1 MTELGIRL
9 KEAREEKAM
18 SLDDLQAATKI
29 QKRYLTALEEGNY
42 DIIPGKFYVRAFIK
56 QYAEA
61 VGLDADQLF
70 EEHKKD
76 IPNTYHDDVSEKIS
90 GMNLQKEMPKP
101 ASKALELLP
110 TILVILGVIVVIAI
124 VYAIIQ
130 FANHKNDDNSNA
142 ASEKS
147 IAKSESKYE
156 IPKDST
162 LKENQTNSSEKETDT
177 KKETKDKEDKK
188 EDSDSDSDK
197 LEVKATGTEGSVTTY
212 EVSGADKIELELK
225 ASDSS
230 WIRVRDENSSS
241 LKEGTLKKD
250 ETYKK
255 DITDQKQV
263 EIRTGYAPNLK
274 IKINGEV
281 LSYKLDPKEVMAQT
295 IKIVNKKEEKSS

>member
-1 MTELGIRL
+1 
-9 KEAREEKAM
+9 M

-130 FANHKNDDNSNA
+130 FANHKNSDDHNA
-142 ASEKS
+142 ASQKS
-147 IAKSESKYE
+147 ITQSESKYE

-162 LKENQTNSSEKETDT
+162 LKENQNNSSEKETDT
-177 KKETKDKEDKK
+177 KKETKKDKK
-188 EDSDSDSDK
+188 EENDSDK
-197 LEVKATGTEGSVTTY
+197 LEIKAAGTEGSLTTY
-212 EVSGADKIELELK
+212 EVSGTDKIELELK
-225 ASDSS
+225 ALDSS

-263 EIRTGYAPNLK
+263 DIRTGYAPNLK
-274 IKINGEV
+274 IKINGKV
-281 LSYKLDPKEVMAQT
+281 LSYELDPKKVMAQT

>member
-130 FANHKNDDNSNA
+130 FANHKNSDDHNA
-142 ASEKS
+142 ASQKS
-147 IAKSESKYE
+147 ITQSESKYE

-162 LKENQTNSSEKETDT
+162 LKENQNNSSEKETDT
-177 KKETKDKEDKK
+177 KKETKNEKK
-188 EDSDSDSDK
+188 EENDSDK
-197 LEVKATGTEGSVTTY
+197 LEIKAAGTEGSLTTY
-212 EVSGADKIELELK
+212 EVSGTDKIELELK
-225 ASDSS
+225 ALDSS

-274 IKINGEV
+274 IKINGKV
-281 LSYKLDPKEVMAQT
+281 LSYELDPKKVMAQT

>member
-42 DIIPGKFYVRAFIK
+42 DIIPGSFYVRAFIK

-61 VGLDADQLF
+61 VGLDSDQLF
-70 EEHKKD
+70 EEFKKD
-76 IPNTYHDDVSEKIS
+76 IPNTYHDDVSEKLS
-90 GMNLQKEMPKP
+90 GMKSQRELPKP
-101 ASKALELLP
+101 ASKALEVLP
-110 TILVILGVIVVIAI
+110 TILVIAGVLVVIAI
-124 VYAIIQ
+124 IYVVVQ
-130 FANHKNDDNSNA
+130 LTMNKSNDQSDA
-142 ASEKS
+142 ASKK
-147 IAKSESKYE
+147 AVTQSESKYE

-162 LKENQTNSSEKETDT
+162 LKDNKKSSSETDSKKDT
-177 KKETKDKEDKK
+177 KTSSAKKDDEKK
-188 EDSDSDSDK
+188 SDSGK
-197 LEVKATGTEGSVTTY
+197 LSIKATGTEGSATTY
-212 EVSGADKIELELK
+212 EVSGADKIELELA
-225 ASDSS
+225 ASDSA

-263 EIRTGYAPNLK
+263 DIRTGYAPNLK

-281 LSYKLDPKEVMAQT
+281 LSYELDPKDVMAQT
-295 IKIVNKKEEKSS
+295 ITIVNKKEEKSS

>member
-42 DIIPGKFYVRAFIK
+42 DIIPGSFYVRAFIK

-61 VGLDADQLF
+61 VGLDSDQLF
-70 EEHKKD
+70 EEFKKD
-76 IPNTYHDDVSEKIS
+76 IPNTYHDDVSEKLS
-90 GMNLQKEMPKP
+90 GMKSQRELPKP
-101 ASKALELLP
+101 ASKALEVLP
-110 TILVILGVIVVIAI
+110 TILVIVGVLVVIAI
-124 VYAIIQ
+124 IYVVVQ
-130 FANHKNDDNSNA
+130 LTMNKSNDQSDA
-142 ASEKS
+142 ASKK
-147 IAKSESKYE
+147 AVTQSESKYE

-162 LKENQTNSSEKETDT
+162 LKDNKKSSSETDSKKDT
-177 KKETKDKEDKK
+177 KTSSAKKDDEKK
-188 EDSDSDSDK
+188 SDSGK
-197 LEVKATGTEGSVTTY
+197 LSIKATGTEGSATTY
-212 EVSGADKIELELK
+212 EVSGADKIELELA
-225 ASDSS
+225 ASDSA

-241 LKEGTLKKD
+241 LKEGTLKKG

-263 EIRTGYAPNLK
+263 DIRTGYAPNLK

-281 LSYKLDPKEVMAQT
+281 LSYELDPKDVMAQT
-295 IKIVNKKEEKSS
+295 ITIVNKKEEKSS

>member
-42 DIIPGKFYVRAFIK
+42 DIIPGSFYVRAFIK

-61 VGLDADQLF
+61 VGLDSDQLF
-70 EEHKKD
+70 EEFKKD
-76 IPNTYHDDVSEKIS
+76 IPNTYHDDVSEKLS
-90 GMNLQKEMPKP
+90 GMKSQRELPKP
-101 ASKALELLP
+101 ASKALEVLP
-110 TILVILGVIVVIAI
+110 TILVIAGVLVVIAI
-124 VYAIIQ
+124 IYVVVQ
-130 FANHKNDDNSNA
+130 LTMNKSNDQSDA
-142 ASEKS
+142 ASKK
-147 IAKSESKYE
+147 AVTQSESKYE

-162 LKENQTNSSEKETDT
+162 LKDNKKSSSETDSKKDT
-177 KKETKDKEDKK
+177 KTSSAKKDDEKK
-188 EDSDSDSDK
+188 SGSGK
-197 LEVKATGTEGSVTTY
+197 LSIKATGTEGSATTY
-212 EVSGADKIELELK
+212 EVSGVDKIELELA
-225 ASDSS
+225 ASDSA

-241 LKEGTLKKD
+241 LKEGTLKKG

-263 EIRTGYAPNLK
+263 DIRTGYAPNLK

-281 LSYKLDPKEVMAQT
+281 LSYELDPKDVMAQT
-295 IKIVNKKEEKSS
+295 ITIVNKKEEKSS

>member
-1 MTELGIRL
+1 
-9 KEAREEKAM
+9 M

-188 EDSDSDSDK
+188 EDSDSDSDSDK

>member
-1 MTELGIRL
+1 
-9 KEAREEKAM
+9 M

>member
-188 EDSDSDSDK
+188 EDSDSDN
-197 LEVKATGTEGSVTTY
+197 LEVKETGTEGSVTTY

-225 ASDSS
+225 ASDNS

>member
-42 DIIPGKFYVRAFIK
+42 DIIPGSFYVRAFIK

-61 VGLDADQLF
+61 VGLDSDQLF
-70 EEHKKD
+70 EEFKKD
-76 IPNTYHDDVSEKIS
+76 IPNTYHDDVSEKLS
-90 GMNLQKEMPKP
+90 GMKSQRELPKP
-101 ASKALELLP
+101 ASKALEVLP
-110 TILVILGVIVVIAI
+110 TILVIAGVLVVIAI
-124 VYAIIQ
+124 IYVVVQ
-130 FANHKNDDNSNA
+130 LTMNKSNDQSDA
-142 ASEKS
+142 ASKK
-147 IAKSESKYE
+147 AVTQSESKYE

-162 LKENQTNSSEKETDT
+162 LKDNKKSSSETDSKKDT
-177 KKETKDKEDKK
+177 KTSSAKKDDEKK
-188 EDSDSDSDK
+188 SDSGK
-197 LEVKATGTEGSVTTY
+197 LSIKATGTEGSATTY
-212 EVSGADKIELELK
+212 EVSGADKIELELA
-225 ASDSS
+225 ASDSA

-241 LKEGTLKKD
+241 LKEGILKKG

-263 EIRTGYAPNLK
+263 DIRTGYAPNLK

-281 LSYKLDPKEVMAQT
+281 LSYELDPKDVMAQT
-295 IKIVNKKEEKSS
+295 ITIVNKKEEKSS

>member
-42 DIIPGKFYVRAFIK
+42 DIIPGSFYVRAFIK

-61 VGLDADQLF
+61 VGLDSDQLF
-70 EEHKKD
+70 EEFKKD
-76 IPNTYHDDVSEKIS
+76 IPNTYHDDVSEKLS
-90 GMNLQKEMPKP
+90 GMKSQRELPKP
-101 ASKALELLP
+101 ASKALEVLP
-110 TILVILGVIVVIAI
+110 TILVIAGVLVVIAI
-124 VYAIIQ
+124 IYVVVQ
-130 FANHKNDDNSNA
+130 LTMNKSNDQSDA
-142 ASEKS
+142 ASKK
-147 IAKSESKYE
+147 AVTQSESKYE

-162 LKENQTNSSEKETDT
+162 LKDNKKSSSETDSKKDT
-177 KKETKDKEDKK
+177 KTSSAKKDDEKK
-188 EDSDSDSDK
+188 SDSGK
-197 LEVKATGTEGSVTTY
+197 LRIKATGTEGSATTY
-212 EVSGADKIELELK
+212 EVSGADKIELELA
-225 ASDSS
+225 ASDSA

-241 LKEGTLKKD
+241 LKEGTLKKG

-263 EIRTGYAPNLK
+263 DIRTGYAPNLK

-281 LSYKLDPKEVMAQT
+281 LSYELDPKDVMAQT
-295 IKIVNKKEEKSS
+295 ITIVNKKEEKSS

>member
-42 DIIPGKFYVRAFIK
+42 DIIPGSFYVRAFIK

-61 VGLDADQLF
+61 VGLDSDQLF
-70 EEHKKD
+70 EEFKKD
-76 IPNTYHDDVSEKIS
+76 IPNTYHDGVSEKLS
-90 GMNLQKEMPKP
+90 GMKSQRELPKP
-101 ASKALELLP
+101 ASKALEVLP
-110 TILVILGVIVVIAI
+110 TILVIAGVLVVIAI
-124 VYAIIQ
+124 IYVVVQ
-130 FANHKNDDNSNA
+130 LTMNKSNDQSDA
-142 ASEKS
+142 ASKKA
-147 IAKSESKYE
+147 ITQSESKYE

-162 LKENQTNSSEKETDT
+162 LKDNKKSSSETDSKKDT
-177 KKETKDKEDKK
+177 KTSSAKKDDEKK
-188 EDSDSDSDK
+188 SESGK
-197 LEVKATGTEGSVTTY
+197 LSIKATGTEGSATTY
-212 EVSGADKIELELK
+212 EVSGADKIELELA
-225 ASDSS
+225 ASDSA

-241 LKEGTLKKD
+241 LKEGTLKKG

-263 EIRTGYAPNLK
+263 DIRTGYAPNLK

-281 LSYKLDPKEVMAQT
+281 LSYELDPKDVMAQT
-295 IKIVNKKEEKSS
+295 ITIVNKKEEKSS

>member
-1 MTELGIRL
+1 
-9 KEAREEKAM
+9 M

-70 EEHKKD
+70 EEYKKD

-90 GMNLQKEMPKP
+90 GMNMQKEMPKP

-147 IAKSESKYE
+147 ITKSESKYE

-162 LKENQTNSSEKETDT
+162 LKENQTNSSAKETDT

-188 EDSDSDSDK
+188 EDSNK
-197 LEVKATGTEGSVTTY
+197 LEMKATGTEGSVTTY

-241 LKEGTLKKD
+241 LKEGTLKKE

>member
-70 EEHKKD
+70 EEYKKD

-90 GMNLQKEMPKP
+90 GMNMQKEMPKS

-147 IAKSESKYE
+147 ITKSESKYE

-162 LKENQTNSSEKETDT
+162 LKENQTNSSAKETDT

-188 EDSDSDSDK
+188 EDSNK
-197 LEVKATGTEGSVTTY
+197 LEMKATGTEGSVTTY

-241 LKEGTLKKD
+241 LKEGTLKKE

>member
-42 DIIPGKFYVRAFIK
+42 DIIPGSFYVRAFIK

-61 VGLDADQLF
+61 VGLDSDQLF
-70 EEHKKD
+70 EEFKKD
-76 IPNTYHDDVSEKIS
+76 IPNTYHDDVSEKLS
-90 GMNLQKEMPKP
+90 GMKSQRELPKP
-101 ASKALELLP
+101 ASKALEVLP
-110 TILVILGVIVVIAI
+110 TILVIAGVLVVIAI
-124 VYAIIQ
+124 IYVVVQ
-130 FANHKNDDNSNA
+130 LTMNKSNDQSDA
-142 ASEKS
+142 ASKK
-147 IAKSESKYE
+147 AVTQSESKYE

-162 LKENQTNSSEKETDT
+162 LKDNKKSSSETDSKKDT
-177 KKETKDKEDKK
+177 KTSSAKKDDEKK
-188 EDSDSDSDK
+188 SDSGK
-197 LEVKATGTEGSVTTY
+197 LSIKATGTEGSATTY
-212 EVSGADKIELELK
+212 EVSGADKIKLELA
-225 ASDSS
+225 ASDSA

-241 LKEGTLKKD
+241 LKEGTLKKG

-263 EIRTGYAPNLK
+263 DIRTGYAPNLK

-281 LSYKLDPKEVMAQT
+281 LSYELDPKDVMAQT
-295 IKIVNKKEEKSS
+295 ITIVNKKEEKSS

>member
-1 MTELGIRL
+1 
-9 KEAREEKAM
+9 M

-70 EEHKKD
+70 EEYKKD

-90 GMNLQKEMPKP
+90 GMNMQKEMPKS

-147 IAKSESKYE
+147 ITKSESKYE

-162 LKENQTNSSEKETDT
+162 LKENQTNSSAKETDT

-188 EDSDSDSDK
+188 EDSNK
-197 LEVKATGTEGSVTTY
+197 LEMKATGTEGSVTTY

-241 LKEGTLKKD
+241 LKEGTLKKE

>member
-130 FANHKNDDNSNA
+130 FANHKNSDDHNA
-142 ASEKS
+142 ASQKS
-147 IAKSESKYE
+147 ITQSESKYE

-162 LKENQTNSSEKETDT
+162 LKENQNNSSEKETDT
-177 KKETKDKEDKK
+177 KKETKKDKK
-188 EDSDSDSDK
+188 EENDSDK
-197 LEVKATGTEGSVTTY
+197 LEIKAAGTEGSLTTY
-212 EVSGADKIELELK
+212 EVSGTDKIELELK
-225 ASDSS
+225 ALDSS

-263 EIRTGYAPNLK
+263 DIRTGYAPNLK
-274 IKINGEV
+274 IKINGKV
-281 LSYKLDPKEVMAQT
+281 LSYELDPKKVMAQT

>member
-42 DIIPGKFYVRAFIK
+42 DIIPGSFYVRAFIK

-61 VGLDADQLF
+61 VGLDSDQLC
-70 EEHKKD
+70 EEFKKD
-76 IPNTYHDDVSEKIS
+76 IPNTYHDDVSEKLS
-90 GMNLQKEMPKP
+90 GMKSQRELPKP
-101 ASKALELLP
+101 ASKALEVLP
-110 TILVILGVIVVIAI
+110 TILVIAGVLVVIAI
-124 VYAIIQ
+124 IYVVVQ
-130 FANHKNDDNSNA
+130 LTMNKSNDQSDA
-142 ASEKS
+142 ASKK
-147 IAKSESKYE
+147 AVTQSESKYE

-162 LKENQTNSSEKETDT
+162 LKDNKKSSSETDSKKDT
-177 KKETKDKEDKK
+177 KTSSAKKDDEKK
-188 EDSDSDSDK
+188 SDSGK
-197 LEVKATGTEGSVTTY
+197 LSIKATGTEGSATTY
-212 EVSGADKIELELK
+212 EVSGADKIELELA
-225 ASDSS
+225 ASDSA

-241 LKEGTLKKD
+241 LKEGTLKKG

-263 EIRTGYAPNLK
+263 DIRTGYAPNLK

-281 LSYKLDPKEVMAQT
+281 LSYELDPKDVMAQT
-295 IKIVNKKEEKSS
+295 ITIVNKKEEKSS

>member
-188 EDSDSDSDK
+188 EDSDK

>member
-70 EEHKKD
+70 EEYKKD

-90 GMNLQKEMPKP
+90 GMNMQKEMPKP

-147 IAKSESKYE
+147 ITKSESKYE

-162 LKENQTNSSEKETDT
+162 LKENQTNSSAKETD
-177 KKETKDKEDKK
+177 
-188 EDSDSDSDK
+188 
-197 LEVKATGTEGSVTTY
+197 
-212 EVSGADKIELELK
+212 
-225 ASDSS
+225 
-230 WIRVRDENSSS
+230 
-241 LKEGTLKKD
+241 
-250 ETYKK
+250 
-255 DITDQKQV
+255 
-263 EIRTGYAPNLK
+263 
-274 IKINGEV
+274 
-281 LSYKLDPKEVMAQT
+281 
-295 IKIVNKKEEKSS
+295 NKKRNERQRR

>member
-70 EEHKKD
+70 EEYKKD

-90 GMNLQKEMPKP
+90 GMNMQKEMPKP

-147 IAKSESKYE
+147 ITKSESKYE

-162 LKENQTNSSEKETDT
+162 LKENQTNSSAKETDT

-188 EDSDSDSDK
+188 EDSNK
-197 LEVKATGTEGSVTTY
+197 LEMKATGTEGSVTTY

-274 IKINGEV
+274 IKVNGEV
-281 LSYKLDPKEVMAQT
+281 LTYKLDPKEVMAQT